1 MTCFAYHSE
10 VTQYLK
16 NLHLYSVDRED
27 SYSTS
32 LKDYGL
38 HCVQGGIE
46 DD

>member
-1 MTCFAYHSE
+1 MTCFAHHSE

-27 SYSTS
+27 SYST
-32 LKDYGL
+32 YGL